1 MHDERQLARRVVPRV
16 QRERG
21 WWWLAAALKVKGEEV
36 TEAVV
41 ARRCLGTI
49 EL

>member
-21 WWWLAAALKVKGEEV
+21 WWLAAALEVKGEEV

>member
-1 MHDERQLARRVVPRV
+1 V

-21 WWWLAAALKVKGEEV
+21 WWLAAALKVRGEEV